1 MSLYI
6 FFFISEILGA
16 LFNISPFT
24 TVMSTSPVNQ
34 VISLYIFILISEV
47 LGALFSVF
55 IIWLVTGIL
64 CYMAIER
71 IQMNHYKDVNADEML
86 VTASVGVVFNI
97 V

>member
-1 MSLYI
+1 MLYSI
-6 FFFISEILGA
+6 SAPSPQSYVSHPCRPGHVTVFFF
-16 LFNISPFT
+16 
-24 TVMSTSPVNQ
+24 
-34 VISLYIFILISEV
+34 LISEV

-71 IQMNHYKDVNADEML
+71 IQRNHYKDVNADEML